1 MKAAEELKKEGINAA
16 VINAYC
22 IKPLAENVILEYAKK
37 TKAMVTVEDHSVIGG
52 LV

>member
-22 IKPLAENVILEYAKK
+22 IKPLAENVILEYARQKRW
-37 TKAMVTVEDHSVIGG
+37 
-52 LV
+52 LL